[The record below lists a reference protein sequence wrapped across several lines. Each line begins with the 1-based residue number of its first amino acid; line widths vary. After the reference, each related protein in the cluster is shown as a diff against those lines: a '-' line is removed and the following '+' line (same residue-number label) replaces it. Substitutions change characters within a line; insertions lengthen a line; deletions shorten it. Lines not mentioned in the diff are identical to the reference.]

1 MTLLDIAGII
11 LFDCAPKLTEVK
23 RINRQKFLAELGRLL
38 TFMYEEDR
46 QTALA
51 MYNRMFDEAEDEQA
65 LIQYLVSPT
74 RQAVVLA
81 RAYNAKERKLQVH
94 SQSRDEYEQVSDE
107 IPDFVLAIN
116 KLQEE
121 VSALKIT
128 TSQVSED
135 QISLFDDGIAA
146 AAEETEPTPVPA
158 SASAVQEYTAP
169 AANEEE
175 TETPPPAPAEEAPA
189 QEETAPVTATEPA
202 EEAEQDEMNSSV
214 TQLADAVDAFLA
226 DFTIS
231 NDELIQKAKPAG
243 EEEIA
248 ETGKTGAEI
257 TQEIFKE
264 KTEESVFEMPVSS
277 DAGSAFELPTETD
290 LLGPAHK
297 ETEPFKNETAKPVKA
312 AKAKETVEIAETA
325 AQTEEVA
332 ERAETVR
339 KPIVPLLILYII
351 IAIPIGLI
359 GILLLLLL
367 ALMSLS
373 LAVTVGF
380 FGIYGFAA
388 TFTGFAVLADILV
401 VAGGSLIL
409 LALALLFLWLFVW
422 FIGGGIV
429 GLIRG
434 LCALGGSWCYKEVA
448 VQ

>member
-1 MTLLDIAGII
+1 MCDH
-11 LFDCAPKLTEVK
+11 APRLTEVK

-128 TSQVSED
+128 TQQVSED
-135 QISLFDDGIAA
+135 QISLFDDSDAGTVPAPAA
-146 AAEETEPTPVPA
+146 QVYTEPAADEEKAGTQDADEEAAVQKETPPLFADEPAEETE
-158 SASAVQEYTAP
+158 
-169 AANEEE
+169 
-175 TETPPPAPAEEAPA
+175 
-189 QEETAPVTATEPA
+189 
-202 EEAEQDEMNSSV
+202 QDEMSNSV
-214 TQLADAVDAFLA
+214 NRLADAVDAFLA

-231 NDELIQKAKPAG
+231 NDELIPKAKPVG
-243 EEEIA
+243 EEKDA
-248 ETGKTGAEI
+248 EP
-257 TQEIFKE
+257 E
-264 KTEESVFEMPVSS
+264 KTK
-277 DAGSAFELPTETD
+277 
-290 LLGPAHK
+290 PA
-297 ETEPFKNETAKPVKA
+297 A
-312 AKAKETVEIAETA
+312 AEETVEVSAIETVIEQPEEPEDHEPVYAEPEEAEAEA
-325 AQTEEVA
+325 AEEVEDYTEDA
-332 ERAETVR
+332 GTVR

-351 IAIPIGLI
+351 IAIPLGLI

-367 ALMSLS
+367 AFMSLS
-373 LAVTVGF
+373 LAVTAGF

-401 VAGGSLIL
+401 VAGASLIL
-409 LALALLFLWLFVW
+409 LSLALLFLWLFVW

-434 LCALGGSWCYKEVA
+434 LCTLGGSWCYKEVA

>member
-1 MTLLDIAGII
+1 M
-11 LFDCAPKLTEVK
+11 K

-128 TSQVSED
+128 TQQVSED
-135 QISLFDDGIAA
+135 QISLFDDSNAGTVPAPAA
-146 AAEETEPTPVPA
+146 QVYTKPAADEEKAGTQDADEEAAVQKETPPLFADEPAEETE
-158 SASAVQEYTAP
+158 
-169 AANEEE
+169 
-175 TETPPPAPAEEAPA
+175 
-189 QEETAPVTATEPA
+189 
-202 EEAEQDEMNSSV
+202 QDEMSNSV
-214 TQLADAVDAFLA
+214 NRLADAVDAFLA

-231 NDELIQKAKPAG
+231 NDELIPKDKPVGEEKDAEPEKTKPAA
-243 EEEIA
+243 A
-248 ETGKTGAEI
+248 E
-257 TQEIFKE
+257 
-264 KTEESVFEMPVSS
+264 
-277 DAGSAFELPTETD
+277 
-290 LLGPAHK
+290 
-297 ETEPFKNETAKPVKA
+297 
-312 AKAKETVEIAETA
+312 ETVEVSAGEAVIEQPEATETRKHV
-325 AQTEEVA
+325 QTEPEETEA
-332 ERAETVR
+332 EAVKNAEEAEDYTEDAGTVR

-351 IAIPIGLI
+351 IAIPLGLI

-367 ALMSLS
+367 AFMSLS
-373 LAVTVGF
+373 LAVTAGF

-401 VAGGSLIL
+401 VAGASLIL
-409 LALALLFLWLFVW
+409 LSLALLFLWLFVW

>member
-135 QISLFDDGIAA
+135 QISLFDDGSAA
-146 AAEETEPTPVPA
+146 AAEETEPAPA
-158 SASAVQEYTAP
+158 PAPAAQEYTAP
-169 AANEEE
+169 AADEEE
-175 TETPPPAPAEEAPA
+175 NETPAPAEEAPA
-189 QEETAPVTATEPA
+189 QEETAPVTADKPA
-202 EEAEQDEMNSSV
+202 EEAEQDEMSSSV

-231 NDELIQKAKPAG
+231 NDELIQKAKPAD
-243 EEEIA
+243 EEETA

-264 KTEESVFEMPVSS
+264 KTEESVFEMPVGT

-290 LLGPAHK
+290 LLGPTHK

-312 AKAKETVEIAETA
+312 AKAKETVGIAETA

-332 ERAETVR
+332 ESAETVR

-359 GILLLLLL
+359 GILLLLML

-409 LALALLFLWLFVW
+409 LALALLLLWLFVW

>member
-1 MTLLDIAGII
+1 M
-11 LFDCAPKLTEVK
+11 K

-51 MYNRMFDEAEDEQA
+51 MYNRMFDESEDEQA

-128 TSQVSED
+128 TQQVSED
-135 QISLFDDGIAA
+135 QISLFDDSNAGTVPAPAA
-146 AAEETEPTPVPA
+146 QVYTKPAADEEKAGTQDADEEATVQKETPPLFADEPAEETE
-158 SASAVQEYTAP
+158 
-169 AANEEE
+169 
-175 TETPPPAPAEEAPA
+175 
-189 QEETAPVTATEPA
+189 
-202 EEAEQDEMNSSV
+202 QDEMSNSV
-214 TQLADAVDAFLA
+214 NRLADAVDAFLA

-231 NDELIQKAKPAG
+231 NDELIPKDKPVGEEKDAEPEKTKPAA
-243 EEEIA
+243 A
-248 ETGKTGAEI
+248 E
-257 TQEIFKE
+257 
-264 KTEESVFEMPVSS
+264 
-277 DAGSAFELPTETD
+277 
-290 LLGPAHK
+290 
-297 ETEPFKNETAKPVKA
+297 
-312 AKAKETVEIAETA
+312 ETVEVSAGEAVIEQPEATETRKHV
-325 AQTEEVA
+325 QTEPEETEA
-332 ERAETVR
+332 EAVENAEEAEDYTEDAGTVR

-351 IAIPIGLI
+351 IAIPLGLI

-367 ALMSLS
+367 AFMSLS
-373 LAVTVGF
+373 LAVTAGF

-401 VAGGSLIL
+401 VAGASLIL
-409 LALALLFLWLFVW
+409 LSLALLFLWLFVW

>member
-1 MTLLDIAGII
+1 
-11 LFDCAPKLTEVK
+11 
-23 RINRQKFLAELGRLL
+23 
-38 TFMYEEDR
+38 MYEEDR

-128 TSQVSED
+128 TQQVSED
-135 QISLFDDGIAA
+135 QISLFDDSDAGTVPAPAA
-146 AAEETEPTPVPA
+146 QVYTEPAADEEKAGTQDADEEAAVQKETPPLFADEPAEETE
-158 SASAVQEYTAP
+158 
-169 AANEEE
+169 
-175 TETPPPAPAEEAPA
+175 
-189 QEETAPVTATEPA
+189 
-202 EEAEQDEMNSSV
+202 QDEMSNSV
-214 TQLADAVDAFLA
+214 NRLADAVDAFLA

-231 NDELIQKAKPAG
+231 NDELIPKDKPVGEEKDAEPEKTKPAA
-243 EEEIA
+243 A
-248 ETGKTGAEI
+248 E
-257 TQEIFKE
+257 
-264 KTEESVFEMPVSS
+264 
-277 DAGSAFELPTETD
+277 
-290 LLGPAHK
+290 
-297 ETEPFKNETAKPVKA
+297 
-312 AKAKETVEIAETA
+312 ETVEVSAGEAVIEQPEATETRKYV
-325 AQTEEVA
+325 QTEPEETEA
-332 ERAETVR
+332 EAVEDAEEAEDYTEDAGTVR

-351 IAIPIGLI
+351 IAIPLGLI

-367 ALMSLS
+367 AFMSLS
-373 LAVTVGF
+373 LAVTTGF

-401 VAGGSLIL
+401 VAGASLIL
-409 LALALLFLWLFVW
+409 LSLALLFLWMFVW

>member
-1 MTLLDIAGII
+1 M
-11 LFDCAPKLTEVK
+11 K

-51 MYNRMFDEAEDEQA
+51 MYNRMFDESEDEQA

-121 VSALKIT
+121 ASALKIT
-128 TSQVSED
+128 TQQVSED
-135 QISLFDDGIAA
+135 QISLFDDSDAGTVPAPAA
-146 AAEETEPTPVPA
+146 QVYTEPAADEEKAGTQDADEEAAVQKETPPLFADEPAEETE
-158 SASAVQEYTAP
+158 
-169 AANEEE
+169 
-175 TETPPPAPAEEAPA
+175 
-189 QEETAPVTATEPA
+189 
-202 EEAEQDEMNSSV
+202 QDEMSNSV
-214 TQLADAVDAFLA
+214 NRLADAVDAFLA

-231 NDELIQKAKPAG
+231 NDELIPKDKPVGEEKDAEPEKTKPAA
-243 EEEIA
+243 A
-248 ETGKTGAEI
+248 E
-257 TQEIFKE
+257 
-264 KTEESVFEMPVSS
+264 
-277 DAGSAFELPTETD
+277 
-290 LLGPAHK
+290 
-297 ETEPFKNETAKPVKA
+297 
-312 AKAKETVEIAETA
+312 ETVEVSAGEAVIEQPEEPEDHEPVYAEPEEAEAEA
-325 AQTEEVA
+325 AEEAEDYTEDA
-332 ERAETVR
+332 GTVR

-351 IAIPIGLI
+351 IAIPLGLI

-367 ALMSLS
+367 AFMSLS
-373 LAVTVGF
+373 LAVTAGF

-401 VAGGSLIL
+401 VAGASLIL
-409 LALALLFLWLFVW
+409 LSLALLFLWLFVW

>member
-1 MTLLDIAGII
+1 M
-11 LFDCAPKLTEVK
+11 K

-94 SQSRDEYEQVSDE
+94 TQSRDEYEQVSDE

-121 VSALKIT
+121 ASALKIT
-128 TSQVSED
+128 TPQVSED
-135 QISLFDDGIAA
+135 QISLFDDSDAGTVPAPAA
-146 AAEETEPTPVPA
+146 QVYTEPAADEEKAGTQDADEEATVQKETPPLFADEPAEETE
-158 SASAVQEYTAP
+158 
-169 AANEEE
+169 
-175 TETPPPAPAEEAPA
+175 
-189 QEETAPVTATEPA
+189 
-202 EEAEQDEMNSSV
+202 QDEMSNSV
-214 TQLADAVDAFLA
+214 NRLADAVDAFLA

-231 NDELIQKAKPAG
+231 NDELIPKAKPVG
-243 EEEIA
+243 EEKDA
-248 ETGKTGAEI
+248 EP
-257 TQEIFKE
+257 E
-264 KTEESVFEMPVSS
+264 KTK
-277 DAGSAFELPTETD
+277 
-290 LLGPAHK
+290 PA
-297 ETEPFKNETAKPVKA
+297 A
-312 AKAKETVEIAETA
+312 AEETVEVSAGEAVIEQPEATEA
-325 AQTEEVA
+325 RKHVQTEPEETEA
-332 ERAETVR
+332 EAVKNAEEAEDYTEDAGTVR

-351 IAIPIGLI
+351 IAIPLGLI

-367 ALMSLS
+367 AFMSLS
-373 LAVTVGF
+373 LAVTAGF

-401 VAGGSLIL
+401 VAGASLIL
-409 LALALLFLWLFVW
+409 LSLALLFLWLFVW

-429 GLIRG
+429 DLIRG

>member
-1 MTLLDIAGII
+1 
-11 LFDCAPKLTEVK
+11 
-23 RINRQKFLAELGRLL
+23 
-38 TFMYEEDR
+38 MYEEDR

-121 VSALKIT
+121 ASALKIT
-128 TSQVSED
+128 TQQVSED
-135 QISLFDDGIAA
+135 QISLFDDSDAGTVPAPAA
-146 AAEETEPTPVPA
+146 QVYTEPAADEEKAGTQDADEEATVQKETPPLFADEPAEETE
-158 SASAVQEYTAP
+158 
-169 AANEEE
+169 
-175 TETPPPAPAEEAPA
+175 
-189 QEETAPVTATEPA
+189 
-202 EEAEQDEMNSSV
+202 QDEMSNSV
-214 TQLADAVDAFLA
+214 NRLADAVDAFLA

-231 NDELIQKAKPAG
+231 NDELIPKAKPVG
-243 EEEIA
+243 EEKDA
-248 ETGKTGAEI
+248 EP
-257 TQEIFKE
+257 E
-264 KTEESVFEMPVSS
+264 KTK
-277 DAGSAFELPTETD
+277 
-290 LLGPAHK
+290 PA
-297 ETEPFKNETAKPVKA
+297 A
-312 AKAKETVEIAETA
+312 AEETVEVSAIETVIEQPEEPEDHEPVYAEPEEAEAEA
-325 AQTEEVA
+325 AEEAEDYTEDA
-332 ERAETVR
+332 GTVR

-351 IAIPIGLI
+351 IAIPLGLI

-367 ALMSLS
+367 AFMSLS
-373 LAVTVGF
+373 LAVTAGF

-401 VAGGSLIL
+401 VAGASLIL
-409 LALALLFLWLFVW
+409 LSLALLFLWLFVW

-434 LCALGGSWCYKEVA
+434 LCALGRSWCYKEVA

>member
-1 MTLLDIAGII
+1 M
-11 LFDCAPKLTEVK
+11 K

-121 VSALKIT
+121 ASALKIT
-128 TSQVSED
+128 TQQVSED
-135 QISLFDDGIAA
+135 QISLFDDSDAGTVPAPAA
-146 AAEETEPTPVPA
+146 QVYTKPAADEEKAGTQDADEEATVQKETPPLFADEPAEETE
-158 SASAVQEYTAP
+158 
-169 AANEEE
+169 
-175 TETPPPAPAEEAPA
+175 
-189 QEETAPVTATEPA
+189 
-202 EEAEQDEMNSSV
+202 QDEMSNSV
-214 TQLADAVDAFLA
+214 NRLADAVDAFLA

-231 NDELIQKAKPAG
+231 NDELIPKDKPVGEEKDAEPEKTKPAA
-243 EEEIA
+243 A
-248 ETGKTGAEI
+248 E
-257 TQEIFKE
+257 
-264 KTEESVFEMPVSS
+264 
-277 DAGSAFELPTETD
+277 
-290 LLGPAHK
+290 
-297 ETEPFKNETAKPVKA
+297 
-312 AKAKETVEIAETA
+312 ETVEVSAGEAVIEQPEATETRKHV
-325 AQTEEVA
+325 QTEPEETEA
-332 ERAETVR
+332 EAVKNAEEAEDYTEDAGTVR

-351 IAIPIGLI
+351 IAIPLGLI

-367 ALMSLS
+367 AFMSLS
-373 LAVTVGF
+373 LAVTTGF

-401 VAGGSLIL
+401 VAGASLIL
-409 LALALLFLWLFVW
+409 LSLALLFLWLFVW
-422 FIGGGIV
+422 FVGGGIV

>member
-1 MTLLDIAGII
+1 M
-11 LFDCAPKLTEVK
+11 K

-128 TSQVSED
+128 TQQVSED
-135 QISLFDDGIAA
+135 QISLFDDSDAGTVPAPAA
-146 AAEETEPTPVPA
+146 QVYTEPAADEEKAGTQDADEEAAVQKETPPLFADEPAEETE
-158 SASAVQEYTAP
+158 
-169 AANEEE
+169 
-175 TETPPPAPAEEAPA
+175 
-189 QEETAPVTATEPA
+189 
-202 EEAEQDEMNSSV
+202 QDEMSNSV
-214 TQLADAVDAFLA
+214 NRLADAVDAFLA

-231 NDELIQKAKPAG
+231 NDELIPKAKPVG
-243 EEEIA
+243 EEKDA
-248 ETGKTGAEI
+248 EP
-257 TQEIFKE
+257 E
-264 KTEESVFEMPVSS
+264 KTK
-277 DAGSAFELPTETD
+277 
-290 LLGPAHK
+290 PA
-297 ETEPFKNETAKPVKA
+297 A
-312 AKAKETVEIAETA
+312 AEETVEVSAGEAVIEQPEATEA
-325 AQTEEVA
+325 RKLVQTEPEEA
-332 ERAETVR
+332 EAEAVENAEEAEDYTEDAGTVR

-351 IAIPIGLI
+351 IAIPLGLI

-367 ALMSLS
+367 AFMSLS
-373 LAVTVGF
+373 LAVTAGF

-401 VAGGSLIL
+401 VAGASLIL
-409 LALALLFLWLFVW
+409 LSLALLFLWLFAW

>member
-1 MTLLDIAGII
+1 M
-11 LFDCAPKLTEVK
+11 K

-121 VSALKIT
+121 ASALKIT
-128 TSQVSED
+128 TQQVSED
-135 QISLFDDGIAA
+135 QISLFDDSNAGTVPAPAA
-146 AAEETEPTPVPA
+146 QVYTKPAADEEKAGTQDADEEATVQKETPPLFADEPAEETE
-158 SASAVQEYTAP
+158 
-169 AANEEE
+169 
-175 TETPPPAPAEEAPA
+175 
-189 QEETAPVTATEPA
+189 
-202 EEAEQDEMNSSV
+202 QDEMSNSV
-214 TQLADAVDAFLA
+214 NRLADAVDAFLA

-231 NDELIQKAKPAG
+231 NDELIPKDKPVGEEKDAEPEKTKPAA
-243 EEEIA
+243 A
-248 ETGKTGAEI
+248 E
-257 TQEIFKE
+257 
-264 KTEESVFEMPVSS
+264 
-277 DAGSAFELPTETD
+277 
-290 LLGPAHK
+290 
-297 ETEPFKNETAKPVKA
+297 
-312 AKAKETVEIAETA
+312 ETVEVSAGEAVIEQPEATETRKHV
-325 AQTEEVA
+325 QTEPEETEA
-332 ERAETVR
+332 EAVKNAEEAEDYTEDAGTVR

-351 IAIPIGLI
+351 IAIPLGLI

-367 ALMSLS
+367 AFMSLS
-373 LAVTVGF
+373 LAVTAGF

-401 VAGGSLIL
+401 VAGASLIL
-409 LALALLFLWLFVW
+409 LSLALLFLWLFVW

>member
-1 MTLLDIAGII
+1 M
-11 LFDCAPKLTEVK
+11 K

-128 TSQVSED
+128 TQQVSED
-135 QISLFDDGIAA
+135 QISLFDDGVAA
-146 AAEETEPTPVPA
+146 TEETEPAPIPA
-158 SASAVQEYTAP
+158 SAPAVQEYTAP
-169 AANEEE
+169 DADEEE
-175 TETPPPAPAEEAPA
+175 TETPAPAAAEEALV
-189 QEETAPVTATEPA
+189 QEESAPATAKEPA
-202 EEAEQDEMNSSV
+202 EETEQDEMNSSV

-231 NDELIQKAKPAG
+231 NDELIQKAKPAA
-243 EEEIA
+243 EEESA
-248 ETGKTGAEI
+248 EAGKPGAEM
-257 TQEIFKE
+257 TQVIYKE
-264 KTEESVFEMPVSS
+264 KTEESVFEMPADS
-277 DAGSAFELPTETD
+277 DAGAAFELPTETD

-297 ETEPFKNETAKPVKA
+297 ETEPFKNETAKPAKA
-312 AKAKETVEIAETA
+312 AKAKETMEIAEAA
-325 AQTEEVA
+325 AQTEEAA
-332 ERAETVR
+332 ESAGTVR

-351 IAIPIGLI
+351 IAIPLGLI

-373 LAVTVGF
+373 LAITVGF

-401 VAGGSLIL
+401 VAGASLIL

>member
-1 MTLLDIAGII
+1 M
-11 LFDCAPKLTEVK
+11 K

-128 TSQVSED
+128 TQQVSED
-135 QISLFDDGIAA
+135 QISLFDDSDAGTVPAPAA
-146 AAEETEPTPVPA
+146 QVYTEPAADEEKAGTQDADEEATVQKETPPLFADEPAEETE
-158 SASAVQEYTAP
+158 
-169 AANEEE
+169 
-175 TETPPPAPAEEAPA
+175 
-189 QEETAPVTATEPA
+189 
-202 EEAEQDEMNSSV
+202 QDEMSNSV
-214 TQLADAVDAFLA
+214 NRLADAVDAFLA

-231 NDELIQKAKPAG
+231 NDELIPKAKPVG
-243 EEEIA
+243 EEKDA
-248 ETGKTGAEI
+248 EP
-257 TQEIFKE
+257 E
-264 KTEESVFEMPVSS
+264 KTK
-277 DAGSAFELPTETD
+277 
-290 LLGPAHK
+290 PA
-297 ETEPFKNETAKPVKA
+297 A
-312 AKAKETVEIAETA
+312 AEETVEVSAGEAVIEQPEATEA
-325 AQTEEVA
+325 RKHVQTEPEETEA
-332 ERAETVR
+332 EAVENAEEAEDYTEDAGTVR

-351 IAIPIGLI
+351 IAIPLGLI

-367 ALMSLS
+367 AFMSLS
-373 LAVTVGF
+373 LAVTTGF

-401 VAGGSLIL
+401 VAGASLIL
-409 LALALLFLWLFVW
+409 LSLALLFLWLFVW